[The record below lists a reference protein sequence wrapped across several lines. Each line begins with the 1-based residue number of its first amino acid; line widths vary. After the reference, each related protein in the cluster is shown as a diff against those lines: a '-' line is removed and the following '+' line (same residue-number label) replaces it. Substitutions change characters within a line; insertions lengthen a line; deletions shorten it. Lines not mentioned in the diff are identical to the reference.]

1 MIVNMNRTM
10 NEAMELMRAGD
21 LHAATRAI
29 LGRLG
34 AGEMANDA
42 APDFMNP
49 GASNAE
55 GAHIIEG
62 TYRVVSEPSEP
73 ENVARH
79 ARAEVGAF
87 KEHRFACEAGE
98 IRYKLF
104 IPVGLADPAP
114 PLVVMLHGCTQSPDD
129 FARGTRI
136 NALAQEHGY
145 VIAYPAQSKRR
156 NATRCWN

>member
-29 LGRLG
+29 LRRLG
-34 AGEMANDA
+34 AGQMANDA

-49 GASNAE
+49 EPSNAE

-62 TYRVVSEPSEP
+62 TYRVVAEPSKP
-73 ENVARH
+73 ENVAQHTREE
-79 ARAEVGAF
+79 AGAF

-104 IPVGLADPAP
+104 IPVGLED
-114 PLVVMLHGCTQSPDD
+114 
-129 FARGTRI
+129 
-136 NALAQEHGY
+136 LA
-145 VIAYPAQSKRR
+145 AYAAASSFGD
-156 NATRCWN
+156 AMSGM